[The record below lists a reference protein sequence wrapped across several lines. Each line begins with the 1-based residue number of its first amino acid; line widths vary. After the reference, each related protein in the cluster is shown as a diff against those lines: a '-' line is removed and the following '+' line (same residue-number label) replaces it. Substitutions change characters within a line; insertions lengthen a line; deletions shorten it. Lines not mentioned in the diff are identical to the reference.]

1 MSNQPSGRAHRS
13 HSITT
18 GTPVQTS
25 AAGDLISQFTSIAFT
40 AANTATKLTQKGVN
54 LASGVMFSTAD
65 AVGLKDKVEAA
76 ENTVRKLAARGRND
90 ANKAVNR
97 ARRMATRA
105 IDFNEDDH
113 FMQCYDYDLLLSA
126 PGAVEKRIAPLGNH
140 TPTFTLPA
148 NNSLVYKIRVKKW
161 DIGFSIREIPN
172 GDGQPIVM
180 EPLVRYGAD
189 SVISGII
196 TAVSSESRI
205 INFLMDNSHS
215 PLQGKNIVYWVAI
228 GENVSLQDDQNGGVR
243 SKEMT
248 AAEEGPLLE

>member
-1 MSNQPSGRAHRS
+1 MSNQQFGRSHRS

-25 AAGDLISQFTSIAFT
+25 AAGDLMSQFTSIAFT
-40 AANTATKLTQKGVN
+40 AANTATKLTQKGVH

-90 ANKAVNR
+90 ANKAVNK

-113 FMQCYDYDLLLSA
+113 FLQCYDYDLLLSA
-126 PGAVEKRIAPLGNH
+126 PGAVEKRIPPLGNH

-148 NNSLVYKIRVKKW
+148 NNALVYKIRVKKW

-172 GDGQPIVM
+172 GDGQPITM

-196 TAVSSESRI
+196 TAVTNESRI
-205 INFLMDNSHS
+205 INFLFDNSHS

-248 AAEEGPLLE
+248 AAEEGPLLD